1 MQRLRLTLLLLR
13 VFTSILEGFWEVSNK
28 LRLSL
33 DSDSQLLLSCLSG
46 LMSPLM
52 SLISSAVVITSVSI
66 VRARVSSYRPPRFL
80 PRFSNMW
87 DSCSSSLPSP
97 ESELGLTL
105 PSDMTREGQGSDV
118 IISTSC
124 LASGFDSDCDM
135 ASASAVAEM
144 YVILLQADPDLKQLN
159 DVTLSLVPLFQQ
171 LSRQNYK
178 IRARDNEGSLSGV
191 VFIFLVPRAYFY
203 HHYKKDQCQSHQ
215 LKASFSRFL
224 QSYKPNSQA
233 MKSNKGAISSGGQ

>member
-1 MQRLRLTLLLLR
+1 M
-13 VFTSILEGFWEVSNK
+13 
-28 LRLSL
+28 
-33 DSDSQLLLSCLSG
+33 
-46 LMSPLM
+46 
-52 SLISSAVVITSVSI
+52 
-66 VRARVSSYRPPRFL
+66 
-80 PRFSNMW
+80 
-87 DSCSSSLPSP
+87 
-97 ESELGLTL
+97 
-105 PSDMTREGQGSDV
+105 
-118 IISTSC
+118 
-124 LASGFDSDCDM
+124 
-135 ASASAVAEM
+135 
-144 YVILLQADPDLKQLN
+144 LLQADPDLKQLN

-233 MKSNKGAISSGGQ
+233 MKSNEGAISSGGQ